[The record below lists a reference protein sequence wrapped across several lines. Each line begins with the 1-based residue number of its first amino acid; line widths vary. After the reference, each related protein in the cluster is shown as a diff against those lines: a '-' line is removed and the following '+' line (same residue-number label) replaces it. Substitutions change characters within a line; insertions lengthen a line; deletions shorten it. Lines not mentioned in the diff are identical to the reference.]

1 MEPFKKENRPGC
13 AFTARIADEA
23 FGMCR
28 KVLDRSNKKI
38 DDGLDLCDSGIL
50 WHTLATL
57 KTSGRQ

>member
-28 KVLDRSNKKI
+28 RVLDSSNKKI
-38 DDGLDLCDSGIL
+38 DDGIL
-50 WHTLATL
+50 IRENRRENSCKHLYA
-57 KTSGRQ
+57 